1 MQRSK
6 INDII
11 KEKEEINMAAALL
24 QEISQDE
31 HERARALSRKKFET
45 DLYSNLHTAERRG
58 RLESDKKWQGVVAD
72 KDTEIEQLR
81 SRIAEL
87 EAKG

>member
-1 MQRSK
+1 
-6 INDII
+6 
-11 KEKEEINMAAALL
+11 MAAALL

-31 HERARALSRKKFET
+31 RERARALSRKKFET

-58 RLESDKKWQGVVAD
+58 AFIERDKWQGVVAE
-72 KDTEIEQLR
+72 KDATIVKKETENEQLR
-81 SRIAEL
+81 LRIAEL

>member
-1 MQRSK
+1 
-6 INDII
+6 
-11 KEKEEINMAAALL
+11 MAAALL

-58 RLESDKKWQGVVAD
+58 RLESDKKWQGVVAE
-72 KDTEIEQLR
+72 KDISIANKEAENERLR
-81 SRIAEL
+81 LEIAEL
-87 EAKG
+87 RAKIN

>member
-1 MQRSK
+1 
-6 INDII
+6 
-11 KEKEEINMAAALL
+11 MAAALL

-58 RLESDKKWQGVVAD
+58 RLESDKKWQGVVAE
-72 KDTEIEQLR
+72 KEAENERLR
-81 SRIAEL
+81 LEIAEL
-87 EAKG
+87 KAKN